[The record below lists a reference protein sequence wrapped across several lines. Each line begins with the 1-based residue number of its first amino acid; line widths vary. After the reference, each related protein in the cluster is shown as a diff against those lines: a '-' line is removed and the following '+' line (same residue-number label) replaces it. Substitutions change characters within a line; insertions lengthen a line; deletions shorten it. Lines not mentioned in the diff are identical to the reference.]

1 MLKKLTTNKKN
12 EKQLEIL
19 KKFINN
25 EEKSSELKY
34 NSKKMLIE
42 LIKQNLDLD
51 LK

>member
-1 MLKKLTTNKKN
+1 MLRKLTTNKKN

-25 EEKSSELKY
+25 EENSSELKY
-34 NSKKMLIE
+34 NSKKILIE